1 MQDSSLQ
8 LPPLPPVAPAPQAV
22 PASSEKA
29 LPIEG
34 LVGRTVTLAAASGLV
49 LVALFVRISPNAA
62 LGALAGL
69 VLNLLGLYT
78 LGKLMPMVLRPLD
91 AEAVDRKAVVKYAL
105 GHLLSLTAIF
115 PLLFVVNTK
124 GFLAGYSYPL
134 VILLLKAAGRFLFDG
149 KTTPA
154 PVMVAD
160 KAEAP
165 APAGTTKRVVGALVM
180 LMLPLGLM
188 AGVKAREL
196 RQPVMASV
204 THEANDEAA
213 EAEGAEHAG
222 AEEGA
227 PAEGKHAAGGHKGA
241 GHDGPP
247 HVPTMFDWINSA
259 TGFKQAVWYT
269 DLSVALGFQ
278 KDGKEVLSLEYLFW
292 YFFTIGLLL
301 LVAVSKLARPARIPT
316 GFQALMENFLG
327 FITDMVEGVIPGG
340 KKYIPFIA
348 TLFLFILTMNYLGL
362 VPGYNGPTA
371 VLNTTAALA
380 ICVFCY
386 AQYEGIRGNGIG
398 AYLKHFLGEPLWM
411 APLMAPLHVVGEF
424 IKPLS
429 LSLRLFGNL
438 TGEHILAA
446 GFITLIAGIS
456 IGVDWFPLPLP
467 VHAVLLPLALL
478 VGFIQAMV
486 FSLLSTIYI
495 FLLLPHDDHG
505 HGAQH

>member
-1 MQDSSLQ
+1 MS
-8 LPPLPPVAPAPQAV
+8 
-22 PASSEKA
+22 
-29 LPIEG
+29 
-34 LVGRTVTLAAASGLV
+34 RTVTLAAASGLV
-49 LVALFVRISPNAA
+49 LVALFVRISPDAA

-69 VLNLLGLYT
+69 VLNLVGLFT
-78 LGKLMPMVLRPLD
+78 LGKLVPMVLRPAD
-91 AEAVDRKAVVKYAL
+91 AEAVDRRAAVKYAL

-115 PLLFVVNTK
+115 PLLFVVNAK

-134 VILLLKAAGRFLFDG
+134 VILVLKAAGRFLFDG
-149 KTTPA
+149 KTVSA
-154 PVMVAD
+154 PVAT
-160 KAEAP
+160 KTEAP
-165 APAGTTKRVVGALVM
+165 APAGPAKRVMGALVM

-196 RQPVMASV
+196 RRGAGVPARHSNLGLMAVV
-204 THEANDEAA
+204 THEANA

-259 TGFKQAVWYT
+259 TGFKQAAWYT
-269 DLSVALGFQ
+269 DLSTLMEFQ

-301 LVAVSKLARPARIPT
+301 LVAVAKLARPARIPT
-316 GFQALMENFLG
+316 GFQALMETFLG

-386 AQYEGIRGNGIG
+386 AQYEGIRGNGVG

-505 HGAQH
+505 HGEHH